1 MQVTYTDHMDTLVRL
16 IADGSIIVISLLAAY
31 AFVFVVPKSKWK
43 FWAPRIILAGVTSY
57 AAAKVAAI
65 LYQPET
71 MRPFE
76 KLGVDPGAAYLNN
89 PGFPSDHAL
98 FAMFLTL
105 AVWFSTK
112 NKWLAGSML
121 ILTLLMAVGRVV
133 ALVHTPA
140 DVIGGIAIAF
150 VGIVWYRRKTKKVVK

>member
-1 MQVTYTDHMDTLVRL
+1 METLIRI
-16 IADGSIIVISLLAAY
+16 IADGSILLIAALALY
-31 AFVFVVPKSKWK
+31 GFVCLVPKREWK
-43 FWAPRIILAGVTSY
+43 VWAPRIVAAGITSYLAARLAGL
-57 AAAKVAAI
+57 

-105 AVWFSTK
+105 AVWYATR
-112 NKWLAGSML
+112 NKWLAGCML
-121 ILTLLMAVGRVV
+121 ALTVIMCVGRVA

-140 DVIGGIAIAF
+140 DVIGGMAIAC
-150 VGIVWYRRKTKKVVK
+150 VGIVWYRRKTKKVVQ